1 MKNGFTM
8 KMVICPCKAY
18 SVWRNQQKKRINHC
32 DTVLYFYNCVQ
43 GFKFQKLLKGCLK
56 NLQQWHLYKQ
66 FIPSTLWFLYKVVND
81 IDMYRT
87 VHVLICLV
95 KNPVIFSKSKP
106 LMLLLLCVKIITIYE
121 FPWSFP
127 QINYFS

>member
-1 MKNGFTM
+1 MQGIFCLEKS
-8 KMVICPCKAY
+8 AE
-18 SVWRNQQKKRINHC
+18 KKRINHC

-43 GFKFQKLLKGCLK
+43 GFKFQKLLKGCLIY
-56 NLQQWHLYKQ
+56 NNDILYKQ